1 MGLRDKLFEDV
12 MVDKEEAVI
21 VSPVIVKSPSL
32 PRVKRVTPDAEAE
45 RISPEFN
52 WFMIKEAFPPIP
64 PVTERGAGVLVP
76 VPIYTPVSESE
87 VKTMFPVPLG
97 VKDKLSFDSVPIVAA
112 DPAPRFKVVEDIP
125 KVAEEVNVV
134 KPEAVIVVSFAAIV
148 NVLDEESSVN
158 PWELPEERVTAPAPV
173 YDCPEAMDT
182 PPVSVVIESAFNMS
196 WMSTLPPAL
205 ITRVV
210 PSDVMVSPFTARV
223 PDTDA
228 LSSNTTAPTPPA
240 DSVRFSLS
248 ADVMSVDTLE
258 KRRVPVI
265 VSPDSL
271 TYGSVV
277 PPTVILLNDPVPE
290 QVMFPVSPDIVQPV
304 AVDPPR
310 MFTDPALSAPIP
322 ISIVVAAPAKSI

>member
-1 MGLRDKLFEDV
+1 LRDKLFEDV

-210 PSDVMVSPFTARV
+210 PSDVMV
-223 PDTDA
+223 
-228 LSSNTTAPTPPA
+228 L
-240 DSVRFSLS
+240 
-248 ADVMSVDTLE
+248 
-258 KRRVPVI
+258 I
-265 VSPDSL
+265 VSRC
-271 TYGSVV
+271 Y
-277 PPTVILLNDPVPE
+277 
-290 QVMFPVSPDIVQPV
+290 VS
-304 AVDPPR
+304 
-310 MFTDPALSAPIP
+310 
-322 ISIVVAAPAKSI
+322 